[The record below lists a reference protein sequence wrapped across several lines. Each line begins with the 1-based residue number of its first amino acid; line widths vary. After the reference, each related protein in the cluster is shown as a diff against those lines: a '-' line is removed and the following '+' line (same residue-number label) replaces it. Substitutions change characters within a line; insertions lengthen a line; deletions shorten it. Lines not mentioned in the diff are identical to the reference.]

1 MFREFLGFL
10 VAAGL
15 FIHQVTTV
23 TLLIFMEFLL
33 DQGLS
38 PSNLVIHVVA
48 IRSQFILHGLD
59 TSPIRDERIHLFQK
73 SLKYTRPFCPKL
85 TQIITIDMLSQIL
98 SVSETLQYPIVF
110 KALYS
115 FWFFSFL
122 RLSNILPHTMA
133 SFEVTRQLCRGD
145 LIFSAETI
153 TVLIKWWK
161 TLQNRSH
168 TTTICIPALGR
179 SPLCSFKAMSFMLH
193 AIPGIA
199 NAPSFESLGL
209 VGWPL

>member
-1 MFREFLGFL
+1 MFLGEGSFAAQLATRASSRLLDAFRPATQGAYARMFLGFL

-38 PSNLVIHVVA
+38 PSNIVNHMVA

-59 TSPIRDERIHLFQK
+59 TSPLENLEFIFSKK

-115 FWFFSFL
+115 FCFVFPFYVYQIFFLTKWLLL
-122 RLSNILPHTMA
+122 R
-133 SFEVTRQLCRGD
+133 
-145 LIFSAETI
+145 
-153 TVLIKWWK
+153 
-161 TLQNRSH
+161 
-168 TTTICIPALGR
+168 
-179 SPLCSFKAMSFMLH
+179 
-193 AIPGIA
+193 
-199 NAPSFESLGL
+199 
-209 VGWPL
+209 